1 MEDFKVSSVSIKL
14 PTFWPHR
21 AKTWF
26 HQADAQFGLRRIT
39 EDDTKYWH
47 VVASLD
53 DDSATRVMK
62 LMDNPPEKNKYEAIK
77 AKLLDAYTLTERKRA
92 DMLLDMKDL
101 NSKTPK
107 EVMDSMLAIHGDC
120 EPDYLFRRLFERLL
134 PENIQT
140 MLANTDIV
148 DCEELAKAAQ
158 NLYKTGTYGEH
169 AARKQFVPTPK
180 KKFPA
185 SSEKFPSTDDGY
197 CYYYKTNGA
206 KARQCNPPCNFNPSK
221 PSGNARAGR
230 Q

>member
-1 MEDFKVSSVSIKL
+1 
-14 PTFWPHR
+14 
-21 AKTWF
+21 
-26 HQADAQFGLRRIT
+26 
-39 EDDTKYWH
+39 
-47 VVASLD
+47 
-53 DDSATRVMK
+53 
-62 LMDNPPEKNKYEAIK
+62 
-77 AKLLDAYTLTERKRA
+77 
-92 DMLLDMKDL
+92 
-101 NSKTPK
+101 
-107 EVMDSMLAIHGDC
+107 MLAIHGDR

-148 DCEELAKAAQ
+148 DCEEPAKAAQ

-206 KARQCNPPCNFNPSK
+206 KAR
-221 PSGNARAGR
+221 
-230 Q
+230 